1 MQLEFNSE
9 EERLKYLCDGING
22 YSQQI
27 EQEQKEKNCQ
37 QGLFVVR
44 PVNDWIEQAKNKP
57 IPNRLFDDF
66 FFEGEACCLFASSN
80 VGKSILSVQI
90 GNSISKGIAIKGFK
104 LTAQSQVVLYFDF
117 ELSAKQFENRYSENY
132 TNHYVFSDSF
142 LRVEINPD
150 NLPDGKSFEDSLN
163 ESLELTI
170 NAKGAKVLIIDNLT
184 YLKNDTEKAKD
195 ASTLMKHL
203 KALKSRYGL
212 SILVLAHTP
221 KRDISKPLS
230 INDLAGSSMLGN
242 FFDSAFTIGAS
253 AKDKSLRYIK
263 QIKVRETE
271 KRYDSDNIITCQ
283 IAKYSNFV
291 EFDFLDF
298 GTEREHLKE
307 VSEKDKSENK
317 ELARTLKNEGISN
330 VEIAKRCGVSE
341 GAVRKWFK
349 KE

>member
-1 MQLEFNSE
+1 MNLEFKNE
-9 EERLKYLCDGING
+9 EEKLNYLMDGVKS
-22 YSQQI
+22 Y
-27 EQEQKEKNCQ
+27 QEVIDNQNKEKDCQ

-44 PVNDWIEQAKNKP
+44 PVNDWIDQAKNKP

-90 GNSISKGIAIKGFK
+90 GNSISKGEAIRGFK
-104 LTAQSQVVLYFDF
+104 MTAQSQIVLYFDF

-132 TNHYVFSDSF
+132 SNHYRFSDNF

-150 NLPDGKSFEDSLN
+150 NLPDGRSFEDSLN
-163 ESLELTI
+163 ESLELSI
-170 NAKGAKVLIIDNLT
+170 NSTGAKVLIIDNLT

-195 ASTLMKHL
+195 ALTLMKHL

-221 KRDISKPLS
+221 KRDISKPLT
-230 INDLAGSSMLGN
+230 INDLSGSSQLGN

-291 EFDFLDF
+291 EFEFLDF

-307 VSEKDKSENK
+307 VSEKDKSAIIESVK
-317 ELARTLKNEGISN
+317 ELSKNGKSQR
-330 VEIAKRCGVSE
+330 EIAKELGIGLATVNRSL
-341 GAVRKWFK
+341 KS
-349 KE
+349 

>member
-1 MQLEFNSE
+1 MELEFKNE
-9 EERLKYLCDGING
+9 AERLNFLVDGING
-22 YSQQI
+22 YQAIIDQQN
-27 EQEQKEKNCQ
+27 KEKDCQ

-44 PVNDWIEQAKNKP
+44 PVNDWIDQAKNKP

-90 GNSISKGIAIKGFK
+90 GNSISKGEAIRGFK
-104 LTAQSQVVLYFDF
+104 MTAKSQIVLYFDF

-132 TNHYVFSDSF
+132 TNHYRFSNNF
-142 LRVEINPD
+142 LRVELNPD

-163 ESLELTI
+163 ESLELSI
-170 NAKGAKVLIIDNLT
+170 NSTIIDNLT

-195 ASTLMKHL
+195 ALTLMKHL

-221 KRDISKPLS
+221 KRDISKPLT
-230 INDLAGSSMLGN
+230 INDLSGSSQLGN
-242 FFDSAFTIGAS
+242 FFDSTFTIGAS

-291 EFDFLDF
+291 EFEFLDF

-307 VSEKDKSENK
+307 VSEKDKSE
-317 ELARTLKNEGISN
+317 LKNQAIELNKQGVSN
-330 VEIAKRCGVSE
+330 REIARRCSVSE
-341 GAVRKWFK
+341 GAVRKWLK
-349 KE
+349 A